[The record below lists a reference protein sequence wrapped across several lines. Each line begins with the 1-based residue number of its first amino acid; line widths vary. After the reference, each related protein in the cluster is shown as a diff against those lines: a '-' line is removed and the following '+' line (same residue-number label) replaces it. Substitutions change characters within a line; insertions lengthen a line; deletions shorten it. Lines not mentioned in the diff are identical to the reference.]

1 MEGGVCPVGM
11 TEEQLAEAKRV
22 FEVTEQAAA
31 DERWRMC
38 CLMASK
44 QDREMLGQTEFQ
56 MRELVHRI
64 GAITVEAAV
73 NERRKKGG
81 TTAAASCAPA
91 ASRASHAIITRGS
104 SSGGRKRS

>member
-1 MEGGVCPVGM
+1 
-11 TEEQLAEAKRV
+11 
-22 FEVTEQAAA
+22 
-31 DERWRMC
+31 MC